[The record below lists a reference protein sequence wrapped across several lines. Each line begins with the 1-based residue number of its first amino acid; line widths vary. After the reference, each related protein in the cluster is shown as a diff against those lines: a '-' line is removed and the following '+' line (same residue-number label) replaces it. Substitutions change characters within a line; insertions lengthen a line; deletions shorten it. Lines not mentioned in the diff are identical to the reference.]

1 MRTKGW
7 EEKSDA
13 TGFGIVE
20 QIGKAKQLVKTASS
34 KTILHIK
41 VIIVLNY
48 VLLTT
53 CSIYFWCTLTAVF
66 FFSWKIN
73 GYPQSTSPHIKEK
86 KNGPAIMDDVEYNHL
101 ITTKME

>member
-41 VIIVLNY
+41 VIIVPNY
-48 VLLTT
+48 VLLIT
-53 CSIYFWCTLTAVF
+53 CSIYFWCTLTAGF
-66 FFSWKIN
+66 FFLEDKWLSSVHF
-73 GYPQSTSPHIKEK
+73 STYQRK